1 MGKPKKDH
9 PPGSKFGRLTVVE
22 EIEPVDKVVHGY
34 TRRRF
39 LFECE
44 CGTRIKA
51 VWGKSDSCGCLQRE
65 VVFKHGYASGGAT
78 YEYRAYHSM
87 LTRCNS
93 HRSLKFKL
101 YGGRGIKV
109 CKRWLKSFENFLE
122 DMGPRPAGMTLE
134 RKDSNGDYT
143 PENCKWAD
151 RIEQANNRRISHK
164 ITVDG
169 RTLSLSQ
176 WSREVGISPST
187 LGYRLSQGWSPEK
200 ALGKVPQGRD
210 N

>member
-1 MGKPKKDH
+1 
-9 PPGSKFGRLTVVE
+9 
-22 EIEPVDKVVHGY
+22 
-34 TRRRF
+34 
-39 LFECE
+39 
-44 CGTRIKA
+44 
-51 VWGKSDSCGCLQRE
+51 
-65 VVFKHGYASGGAT
+65 
-78 YEYRAYHSM
+78 M